1 MTKLKYTP
9 EIRERAVQLLI
20 ESEKDYPSTWAAIT
34 AIAPK
39 IGCTPETLRAWHQ
52 KHLDQQNPIKVQQIS
67 DQERIKQLERENKE
81 LQRANEILRK
91 AAAFFALGGARPPT
105 QIMVDFIHNNK
116 DLYGVD
122 AICRILPIA
131 ASTYYRTLDLCD
143 EKHCFAREHRAK
155 RDLHD
160 LHHAE
165 EIKRIWKESSGRY
178 GVRKVW
184 QKLKREGYIIARCTV
199 ARLMQKL
206 GIQGVWRG
214 KNKQTTRSR
223 DDQKRADDL
232 VKRNFNA
239 DHPNQLWV
247 GDFTYIQ
254 THSGWVYTA
263 FVIDVFSRAIVGWK
277 VSTRMNTDMVLN
289 ALEQALH
296 DRGMPK
302 NVIHHS
308 DRGVQYLSIRYTNR
322 LETANLRASVG
333 TTGDSYDNA
342 LAETVNGLY
351 KTEVIEYLKADWQG
365 LADVQ
370 LATINWVDWFN
381 KKRVHSA
388 LGYVSP
394 FEFEAMY
401 YDKINPLGQV
411 A

>member
-20 ESEKDYPSTWAAIT
+20 ESEKDYPSNWAAIT

-39 IGCTPETLRAWHQ
+39 IGCTPETLRVWYQ
-52 KHLDQQNPIKVQQIS
+52 KYLDKLNPVKVQQLS
-67 DQERIKQLERENKE
+67 DQERIKQLECENKE

-91 AAAFFALGGARPPT
+91 AAAFFRPGGARPPT

-116 DLYGVD
+116 ELYGVE

-131 ASTYYRTLDLCD
+131 PSTYYRTLDLC
-143 EKHCFAREHRAK
+143 ENPEHRAK

-199 ARLMQKL
+199 ARLMKKL

-232 VKRNFNA
+232 VKRNFTA
-239 DHPNQLWV
+239 DHPDQLWV
-247 GDFTYIQ
+247 SDFTYIQ

-263 FVIDVFSRAIVGWK
+263 FIIDVFSRAIVGWK
-277 VSTRMNTDMVLN
+277 VSTRMNTDMVLD

-308 DRGVQYLSIRYTNR
+308 DRGVQYLSIRYTHR
-322 LETANLRASVG
+322 LEAANLRASVG

-370 LATINWVDWFN
+370 LATLNWVDWFN

-388 LGYVSP
+388 LG
-394 FEFEAMY
+394 
-401 YDKINPLGQV
+401 
-411 A
+411 

>member
-1 MTKLKYTP
+1 
-9 EIRERAVQLLI
+9 
-20 ESEKDYPSTWAAIT
+20 
-34 AIAPK
+34 
-39 IGCTPETLRAWHQ
+39 
-52 KHLDQQNPIKVQQIS
+52 
-67 DQERIKQLERENKE
+67 
-81 LQRANEILRK
+81 
-91 AAAFFALGGARPPT
+91 
-105 QIMVDFIHNNK
+105 MVDFIHNNK
-116 DLYGVD
+116 ELYGVE

-131 ASTYYRTLDLCD
+131 PSTYYRTLDLAD
-143 EKHCFAREHRAK
+143 NPEHRAK

-160 LHHAE
+160 EHHAE
-165 EIKRIWKESSGRY
+165 QIKRIWKESSGRY

-184 QKLKREGYIIARCTV
+184 QQLKREGYVIARCTV

-239 DHPNQLWV
+239 DHPDQLWV
-247 GDFTYIQ
+247 SDFTYIQ
-254 THSGWVYTA
+254 TNSGWIYTA
-263 FVIDVFSRAIVGWK
+263 FIIDVFSRAIVGWK
-277 VSTRMNTDMVLN
+277 VSTRMNTDMVLD

-296 DRGMPK
+296 ARDMPK

-322 LETANLRASVG
+322 LEAANLRASVG

-370 LATINWVDWFN
+370 LATLNWVDWFN
-381 KKRVHSA
+381 KERVHSA

-394 FEFEAMY
+394 FDFEAMY

>member
-20 ESEKDYPSTWAAIT
+20 ESEKDYPSNWAAIT

-39 IGCTPETLRAWHQ
+39 IGCTPETLRVWYQ
-52 KHLDQQNPIKVQQIS
+52 KYLDKLNPVKVQQLS

-91 AAAFFALGGARPPT
+91 AAAFFRPGGARPPT

-116 DLYGVD
+116 ELYGVE

-131 ASTYYRTLDLCD
+131 PSTYYRTLDLC
-143 EKHCFAREHRAK
+143 ENPEHRAK

-184 QKLKREGYIIARCTV
+184 QKLKREGYIIASCTV
-199 ARLMQKL
+199 ARLMKKL

-232 VKRNFNA
+232 VKRNFTA
-239 DHPNQLWV
+239 DHPDQLWV
-247 GDFTYIQ
+247 SDFTYIQ

-263 FVIDVFSRAIVGWK
+263 FIIDVFSRAIVGWK
-277 VSTRMNTDMVLN
+277 VSTRMNTDMVLD

-308 DRGVQYLSIRYTNR
+308 DRGVQYLSIRYTHR
-322 LETANLRASVG
+322 LEAANLRASVG

-370 LATINWVDWFN
+370 LATLNRVDWFN

>member
-1 MTKLKYTP
+1 MVTFIGLIMNSKCQQT
-9 EIRERAVQLLI
+9 LI

-39 IGCTPETLRAWHQ
+39 IGCTPETLRVWYL
-52 KHLDQQNPIKVQQIS
+52 KHLDQLNPAKVQQIS
-67 DQERIKQLERENKE
+67 DQEKMKQMEREIKE
-81 LQRANEILRK
+81 LKRANEILRK
-91 AAAFFALGGARPPT
+91 AAAFFGPGGARPPT

-116 DLYGVD
+116 DRYGVE

-131 ASTYYRTLDLCD
+131 PSTYYRTLDLTD
-143 EKHCFAREHRAK
+143 NPEHRAK

-160 LHHAE
+160 EYHAE
-165 EIKRIWKESSGRY
+165 QIKRIWKESSGRY

-184 QKLKREGYIIARCTV
+184 QKLKREGYVIARCTV

-214 KNKQTTRSR
+214 KNKQTTRNR

-277 VSTRMNTDMVLN
+277 VSTRMNTDMVLD

-322 LETANLRASVG
+322 LEAANLRASVG

-370 LATINWVDWFN
+370 LATLNWVDWFN

>member
-1 MTKLKYTP
+1 
-9 EIRERAVQLLI
+9 
-20 ESEKDYPSTWAAIT
+20 
-34 AIAPK
+34 
-39 IGCTPETLRAWHQ
+39 
-52 KHLDQQNPIKVQQIS
+52 
-67 DQERIKQLERENKE
+67 
-81 LQRANEILRK
+81 
-91 AAAFFALGGARPPT
+91 
-105 QIMVDFIHNNK
+105 MVDFIHNNK
-116 DLYGVD
+116 QLYGVE

-131 ASTYYRTLDLCD
+131 PSTYYRTLDLTVNP
-143 EKHCFAREHRAK
+143 EHRAK

-184 QKLKREGYIIARCTV
+184 QQLKREGYVIARCTV
-199 ARLMQKL
+199 VRLMQKL

-232 VKRNFNA
+232 VKRNFSA

-263 FVIDVFSRAIVGWK
+263 FIIDVFSRAIVGWK
-277 VSTRMNTDMVLN
+277 VSTRMNTDMVLD

-322 LETANLRASVG
+322 LEAANLRASVG

-351 KTEVIEYLKADWQG
+351 KT
-365 LADVQ
+365 
-370 LATINWVDWFN
+370 
-381 KKRVHSA
+381 
-388 LGYVSP
+388 
-394 FEFEAMY
+394 
-401 YDKINPLGQV
+401 
-411 A
+411 